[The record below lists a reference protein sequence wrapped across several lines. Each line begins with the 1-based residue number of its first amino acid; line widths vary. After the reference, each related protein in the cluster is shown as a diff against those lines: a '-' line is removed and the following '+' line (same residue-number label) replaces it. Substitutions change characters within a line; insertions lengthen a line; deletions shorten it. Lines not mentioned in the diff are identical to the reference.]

1 MLWLRWAIWP
11 VLFLPALWWLWHAL
25 HAPPP
30 AQTLENGARLEWV
43 DCWFDRPLWRPVWC
57 GRFHTAPEPGA
68 DPAVFELPVVYL
80 PSSLWERAGPPVQY
94 VAGGPGG
101 AAWLDADEVG
111 YWLGW
116 SGQVGWRGGL
126 VLYDQRGVGLSRPVL
141 GCPELYAA
149 RRALLPLPLPIEESY
164 RRVQAATEA
173 CHDRLRGEG
182 VDLARFTTRHN
193 ARDAIDLMR
202 AMGFEQWDLYGV
214 SYGSRV
220 ALEMMRQAPE
230 HLRAVVLDSVYP
242 PEVNAELSDAWLLHR
257 ALALYSRICELAE
270 QCDDSPEA
278 MAAELEEAMQRVDRE
293 LIRLSVREPGDGRDL
308 AVVYDRQDFA
318 WLLFEAMYQWDAIPR
333 LPGSVRALTEG
344 RLDSHLRGLIQD
356 SVSNLLDDSISDPV
370 ATSVD
375 CHDAGP
381 VPREAAALQLRLYPD
396 VAAYKALDWEYHAC
410 RFWQSGHADGAF
422 RSPVTGAVP
431 TLLLAGE
438 FDPVTPPEWAELAA
452 KSLENASVFV
462 FPAIGHGVLDSH
474 LCATALISA
483 FFEDPQSPQPPD
495 CLDRL

>member
-1 MLWLRWAIWP
+1 
-11 VLFLPALWWLWHAL
+11 
-25 HAPPP
+25 
-30 AQTLENGARLEWV
+30 
-43 DCWFDRPLWRPVWC
+43 
-57 GRFHTAPEPGA
+57 
-68 DPAVFELPVVYL
+68 VFELPVVYL

-126 VLYDQRGVGLSRPVL
+126 VLYDQRGVGLSRPAL